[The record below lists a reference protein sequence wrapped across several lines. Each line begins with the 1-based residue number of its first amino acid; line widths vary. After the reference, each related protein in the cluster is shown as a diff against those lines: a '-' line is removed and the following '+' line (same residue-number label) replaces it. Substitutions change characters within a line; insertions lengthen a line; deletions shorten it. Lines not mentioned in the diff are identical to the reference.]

1 MTVAPTAV
9 DPAAAER
16 YWTAVTTNDGGAAR
30 EVALQQLRDGVTL
43 PAVLDGLV
51 GATQRRIGT
60 LWATDTWSVAQE
72 HAATAVSEYVV
83 RSLREERA
91 RVARTTGVV
100 PTGHP
105 LLVVCAEREWHALP
119 AMMLAASL
127 EHSGHSV
134 RYLGADVSTT
144 ALQGAL
150 LEAAPRA
157 ALVSASLSSSLV
169 YVRRHVEAATS
180 VAVPVVVGGSAFDRD
195 GVRALRLG
203 ATAFASSGA
212 DLESTLASLPTY
224 VEPVGPLRHDA
235 ALEAYAIMAELPSFS
250 ADTVARIRSDASAR
264 GAAVEAIADQVPHVF
279 GSVAGALLTDDP
291 TIVAEV
297 TGWLDGVSR
306 ARAADTA
313 TTQAVWSA
321 VERQL
326 GEFPHALDLVRSR

>member
-1 MTVAPTAV
+1 MTA
-9 DPAAAER
+9 DPAER
-16 YWTAVTTNDGGAAR
+16 YWAAVSRNDTREAR
-30 EVALQQLRDGVTL
+30 SVATSLLREGVPMPT
-43 PAVLDGLV
+43 VLEGLV
-51 GATQRRIGT
+51 GAAQRRIGE
-60 LWATDTWSVAQE
+60 LWASNDWSVARE
-72 HAATAVSEYVV
+72 HAATAVSEQVV
-83 RSLREERA
+83 RSLREEQA
-91 RVARTTGVV
+91 RLAAADRSVGADR
-100 PTGHP
+100 P

-119 AMMLAASL
+119 AMMLAATL
-127 EHSGHSV
+127 EHAGHTV
-134 RYLGADVSTT
+134 QYLGADVSTT

-203 ATAFASSGA
+203 ATAFAASAA
-212 DLESTLASLPTY
+212 DLESTLAALPTY
-224 VEPVGPLRHDA
+224 VEPVGPLRDDA

-250 ADTVARIRSDASAR
+250 ADAVARVRSDAA
-264 GAAVEAIADQVPHVF
+264 ADAVAVEAIADQVPHVF
-279 GSVAGALLTDDP
+279 GSVAGALLTGDP

-297 TGWLDGVSR
+297 TEWLDGVGR
-306 ARAADTA
+306 ARAADTT